1 MGCQEHF
8 HKAANQNFQ
17 KHLPNRRK
25 HVQKKL
31 TIGIKT
37 TLKTSEYVYFCLT

>member
-25 HVQKKL
+25 HVQLWAKL
-31 TIGIKT
+31 LCYQYL
-37 TLKTSEYVYFCLT
+37 LKNAKV